1 MLVLVLVLVV
11 GQWNEQSERIK
22 RIHKT
27 GLKMGQTKGVARRG
41 RQR

>member
-1 MLVLVLVLVV
+1 VLVLVLVLVL

-22 RIHKT
+22 RMHKT
-27 GLKMGQTKGVARRG
+27 GLKMGQTEGVARGG